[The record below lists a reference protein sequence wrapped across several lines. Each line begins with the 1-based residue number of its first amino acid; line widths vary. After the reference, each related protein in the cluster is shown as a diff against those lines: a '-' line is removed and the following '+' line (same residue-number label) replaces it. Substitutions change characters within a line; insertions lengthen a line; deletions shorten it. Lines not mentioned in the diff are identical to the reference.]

1 LNKHFCFLACMA
13 DGLIGYNIDPEQK
26 KSLCEMIQLNFP
38 DAPIVMA
45 VGDGLN
51 DALMIE

>member
-1 LNKHFCFLACMA
+1 
-13 DGLIGYNIDPEQK
+13 
-26 KSLCEMIQLNFP
+26 MIQQNFP

-51 DALMIE
+51 DALMIEQADVGVEVVNRDVIDIDHFFINSNTGDV